1 MRAYWDSSA
10 LLETLSDR
18 ALEARLAK
26 EGGITRTHALSEVF
40 SALTGGN
47 LGIRQRANDAAKT
60 VRAMAGKL
68 QFLNLTDQEV
78 LHALDHAQARGV
90 RGGRVHD
97 YMHALAAHKAKVNAL
112 LTADLNDFQGLVP
125 GLPIEQV

>member
-1 MRAYWDSSA
+1 MKAYWDSSA

-18 ALEARLAK
+18 VLEARLAK
-26 EGGITRTHALSEVF
+26 EGGVTRTHALSEIF

-47 LGIRQRANDAAKT
+47 LGIRQQPNAAAKT

-68 QFLNLTDQEV
+68 EFLNLTEQEV
-78 LHALDHAQARGV
+78 LDALDKAQSRGV

-97 YMHALAAHKAKVNAL
+97 YMHALAANKGKADAL
-112 LTADLNDFQGLVP
+112 LTTDVNDFQGLVP
-125 GLPIEQV
+125 GLKVEQV